1 MVKTLEPPI
10 EKNLNTAVRTF
21 FMSQDNESSLARCCH
36 ACPVC
41 HAMCLKEYGHLDKH
55 DGHHQPLGLAGI
67 SGYKSGQL
75 SFQSC
80 YDVVQKKGYVCD
92 QGFKGLPKNLKSFKS
107 QDMFKGWVLPEA
119 GQEEGKQSTLILSR
133 LMVEF
138 NRQYAHYYNKK
149 ENSEESLSKMKDQ
162 IRKEFGTID
171 LKKIAEQLET

>member
-1 MVKTLEPPI
+1 M
-10 EKNLNTAVRTF
+10 
-21 FMSQDNESSLARCCH
+21 
-36 ACPVC
+36 
-41 HAMCLKEYGHLDKH
+41 
-55 DGHHQPLGLAGI
+55 
-67 SGYKSGQL
+67 
-75 SFQSC
+75 
-80 YDVVQKKGYVCD
+80 QKKGYVCD

-107 QDMFKGWVLPEA
+107 QDMFKGIIFTFLCQLTEFIDSPNHNSPILLIHRILGWVLPEA

-171 LKKIAEQLET
+171 LKKIAEQLETP